1 MSAMVTTKVAFY
13 IELAY
18 DPDQLTEHEAQ
29 KVALEGFPE
38 IIRDG
43 SQVVTVAFAERTH
56 GGVDKDGVPDQPR
69 AERPGRD
76 KRRDQMTSAPEPRGV
91 RVGVAAVIE
100 NAGRLLALR
109 RQGSHGA
116 GTWGL
121 PGGHQE
127 LGEAPAETA
136 VRETFEETGVTVE
149 ATQPLG
155 FTDDQMLEVGKHY
168 VTLFMQCRWL
178 GGEPK
183 ILEPEKASAVA
194 WFSPAELRSMGDR
207 VFGPLR
213 RFLDEHPEIGTALG
227 AGTSTQVSPS
237 GTAGAR
243 GAP

>member
-1 MSAMVTTKVAFY
+1 M
-13 IELAY
+13 
-18 DPDQLTEHEAQ
+18 
-29 KVALEGFPE
+29 
-38 IIRDG
+38 
-43 SQVVTVAFAERTH
+43 
-56 GGVDKDGVPDQPR
+56 
-69 AERPGRD
+69 
-76 KRRDQMTSAPEPRGV
+76 V

-100 NAGRLLALR
+100 NAGRLLVLR

-116 GTWGL
+116 GTWAL

-136 VRETFEETGVTVE
+136 VRETFEETGITVE
-149 ATQPLG
+149 VTQPLG

-194 WFSPAELRSMGDR
+194 WFSPAELRSMGDE

-213 RFLDEHPEIGTALG
+213 RFLDEHSEIGAAPG
-227 AGTSTQVSPS
+227 WYQAPVPHPAGP
-237 GTAGAR
+237 AGAC
-243 GAP
+243 GGP